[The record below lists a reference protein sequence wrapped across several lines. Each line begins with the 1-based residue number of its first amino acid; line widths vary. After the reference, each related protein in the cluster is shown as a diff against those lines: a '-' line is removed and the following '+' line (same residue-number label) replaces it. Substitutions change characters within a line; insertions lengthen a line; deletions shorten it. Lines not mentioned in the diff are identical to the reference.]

1 MDIKITPHTIEQ
13 RKLENIYLD
22 WVNNFISVDRFAEV
36 YGLSIDDAKKLIEI
50 VRKPPV
56 LY

>member
-1 MDIKITPHTIEQ
+1 MDIKITRYTIEQ